1 MGMPV
6 IDLFTSRLCNQ
17 IGKCFASKPDPHS
30 LATDAMQ
37 QEWNQE
43 IQYAYS
49 PFSLIQRVLCKI
61 AKEKV
66 SNIDNSSMENST
78 LVSKSSCNVIFSTLS
93 APDVCRR
100 SEEAEKGRP
109 PPY

>member
-6 IDLFTSRLCNQ
+6 IDLFASRLCNQ
-17 IGKCFASKPDPHS
+17 RGKCFASKPDPHS

-78 LVSKSSCNVIFSTLS
+78 LVSKSSCNIIFSTLS
-93 APDVCRR
+93 APDVSRR
-100 SEEAEKGRP
+100 SEEPEKGRP